1 MFLKQV
7 EIFNK
12 ATHVVSKETNESW
25 RTELKKNS
33 EI

>member
-12 ATHVVSKETNESW
+12 AAHAVSKETNESW
-25 RTELKKNS
+25 KAELKKKS
-33 EI
+33 KI